1 MNTSRTIISACEQC
15 RDRRRKCDR
24 GRPLCSPCA
33 QRNLQCTYRQRA
45 SDAPPSPLVQELI
58 SIRERLDHITA
69 VVDTV
74 RPSNRFIPE
83 SYTRTPLRA
92 CGITD
97 INLKS
102 PILMQMVGLSPDLSS
117 RLYQMEECSESPP
130 ETGGDYMPLDIPETT
145 STLILRIFH
154 DRVHIWYPALHATF
168 TDKFREA
175 IARGFTPSSTDS
187 CLSLLVVSIGF
198 LLLDRPPRGAPHH
211 LKAALSMLPTVLQE
225 DSVTSVQCLVLFS
238 IYYSCLAR
246 PRQTHTYSRLASLR
260 IRTLMRIQSAE
271 KDQNEWRLIHQL
283 YWVIFLI
290 QSEIRAHFPLSPEER
305 RPNLPPP
312 LPACEEYIWT
322 FPAEASRYSG
332 LRLSP
337 TEVFRY
343 FRQEVELQKI
353 MDNHANAVSIDGHLC
368 VPSADYRLD
377 LLRWCKWWP
386 NAPRCDF
393 APNPSDTTTP
403 SERLIFIKAKY
414 YAHEMSLYFPPV
426 ARIMTTGRADPELLP
441 YCPLF
446 FESMTEFLA
455 ASSACIRPL
464 SPKSW
469 PLCASM
475 FSVALIALR
484 ATETSCL
491 KVLVRPTLLSSLVGT
506 LERFKLVKSTSPSL
520 AYMWQIL
527 NERLQK
533 ATGP

>member
-45 SDAPPSPLVQELI
+45 SDAPPSPRLVQELI

-145 STLILRIFH
+145 STLCGPLPMSGTFLSTNYDSRVLRIFH

-260 IRTLMRIQSAE
+260 IRTLMRM
-271 KDQNEWRLIHQL
+271 
-283 YWVIFLI
+283 
-290 QSEIRAHFPLSPEER
+290 
-305 RPNLPPP
+305 
-312 LPACEEYIWT
+312 
-322 FPAEASRYSG
+322 SG
-332 LRLSP
+332 S
-337 TEVFRY
+337 
-343 FRQEVELQKI
+343 
-353 MDNHANAVSIDGHLC
+353 
-368 VPSADYRLD
+368 
-377 LLRWCKWWP
+377 
-386 NAPRCDF
+386 
-393 APNPSDTTTP
+393 
-403 SERLIFIKAKY
+403 
-414 YAHEMSLYFPPV
+414 
-426 ARIMTTGRADPELLP
+426 
-441 YCPLF
+441 PLF
-446 FESMTEFLA
+446 
-455 ASSACIRPL
+455 P
-464 SPKSW
+464 
-469 PLCASM
+469 
-475 FSVALIALR
+475 
-484 ATETSCL
+484 
-491 KVLVRPTLLSSLVGT
+491 
-506 LERFKLVKSTSPSL
+506 
-520 AYMWQIL
+520 
-527 NERLQK
+527 
-533 ATGP
+533 